1 MSKQQELLLSAVWE
15 SSAEGMRVTDFTGKT
30 IDVNKAF
37 CDLTGFDKTSLIGKS
52 FTAVYDKAEQ
62 AKLLNYYLEFLSS
75 GKRNE
80 RSVKKSMFRS
90 GKQSI
95 IEASYSLIDILGEKH
110 VLAIFRDI
118 TELINSEDAR
128 RKSDVKYKELYGMIR
143 LMLDNSSDLVWAK
156 DLKNRYTFAN
166 KAMCEKLLFA
176 KDTDEPI
183 GKDDMFFAQRERD
196 KHKENPEWHTF
207 GEICRDTDSVVL
219 ECKTPKQFD
228 EYGNVRGKFLYL
240 DVHKAPIFDTYGN
253 LIGTVGS
260 GRDVTEEKAMNE
272 KLKMSRE
279 EITKSEEKFRTFA
292 DYTYDWEY
300 WLSPEGEIIYM
311 SPSCERISG
320 YKYSEF
326 FSDKDLCEKVV
337 HPDDKDIYK
346 KHIRKDAGGILS
358 MPEIEETEYRILTKA
373 GEVRWIYHFCRKI
386 VSADGRNLGRRVSIR
401 DITEQRQAESD
412 LIKNEERYQ
421 SLFDISP
428 SGIIILD
435 ENGIILQSNDAISR
449 MLQYTKEELKGMDV
463 RRLSLPERHEK
474 INNDIEKI
482 LSGEFLENEIENIR
496 KDGTVGIIELREK
509 AIILNNGKKGILATV
524 NDITER
530 KKAQEAEVSL
540 RIQLKKILDLVPSY
554 IFAKD
559 YDGKFLMVN
568 QSLADLFKT
577 TPEEVI
583 GKTDADYGATP
594 EQIHW
599 YVKYD
604 RKVIDSEKEV
614 FIKEERVIR
623 KDGSLGWFQTHK
635 IPYNHPGIEKPAILG
650 VAEDIT
656 ERKRAE
662 DVLLK
667 SENRFRELVE
677 LAVDGIL
684 LGSNEGIVTD
694 ANHSM
699 CDIAGLPREK
709 IVGKHISSLPF
720 TKECLENNPFRF
732 DLLQNGKV
740 LLNERTLTK
749 PDGTNIT
756 VEMRSK
762 MMPDGTY
769 QSIMRDITSRKHI
782 ENEIKFKNEKLL
794 NLIAEKD
801 KLFSIIAHDLRTPF
815 MGFIEFTNLLKTS
828 VEDMSAEE
836 LRFIANDMND
846 SAHNL
851 FGLLTNLL
859 EWSMMQRGHMF
870 FKPVKLS
877 LNKLV
882 EQNIEVFRINAER
895 KEVKLNFSK
904 QDDIILKADEAM
916 LMTILRNLI
925 SNAIKFTNRKG
936 SVKITAE
943 KSGKVVLIS
952 VTDDGIGM
960 SSELRNDLF
969 KIDKKVRREGTEEEP
984 STGLGLILCKEFI
997 DKHNGKI
1004 TVESEEGNGSVFT
1017 VCLPFN

>member
-37 CDLTGFDKTSLIGKS
+37 CELTGFDKTSLIGKS
-52 FTAVYDKAEQ
+52 FTVIYDKKEQ
-62 AKLLNYYLEFLSS
+62 GDLLNYHLEFLAS
-75 GKRNE
+75 GKKTE
-80 RSVKKSMFRS
+80 RSVKKSSFRS
-90 GKQSI
+90 GKNLI
-95 IEASYSLIDILGEKH
+95 IEASYSLVEILGEKH
-110 VLAIFRDI
+110 VLTIFRDI
-118 TELINSEDAR
+118 TNLINAEDAR
-128 RKSDVKYKELYGMIR
+128 RKSDAKYKELYGMIR

-156 DLKNRYTFAN
+156 DLQNRYIFAN

-183 GKDDMFFAQRERD
+183 GKDDMFFAQRERN
-196 KHKENPEWHTF
+196 KHSDNAEWHTF
-207 GEICRDTDSVVL
+207 GEICRDTDTVVL
-219 ECKTPKQFD
+219 ESKTPNQFD
-228 EYGNVRGKFLYL
+228 EFGNVRGQFLYL

-260 GRDVTEEKAMNE
+260 GRDVTDEKKMNE
-272 KLKMSRE
+272 ELKHTQE
-279 EITKSEEKFRTFA
+279 EIKRSEEKFRTFA

-300 WLSPEGEIIYM
+300 WLSPEGDIIYM

-326 FSDKDLCEKVV
+326 FTNKDLCENIV
-337 HPDDKDIYK
+337 HPEDKEIFR
-346 KHIRKDAGGILS
+346 KHIRKNEGGIPS
-358 MPEIEETEYRILTKA
+358 IPEIDEVEYRIVTKA
-373 GEVRWIYHFCRKI
+373 GSVRLINHFCRNI
-386 VSADGRNLGRRVSIR
+386 ISTDGRDLGRRVSIR
-401 DITEQRQAESD
+401 DITEQRKAEAALSE
-412 LIKNEERYQ
+412 NEERYQ

-435 ENGIILQSNDAISR
+435 EKGMILECNDAISR
-449 MLQYTKEELKGMDV
+449 ILQYTKEELKGMDV
-463 RRLSLPERHEK
+463 RKLSLPERHEK
-474 INNDIEKI
+474 IDNDIVKI

-496 KDGTVGIIELREK
+496 KDGSVCIIELREK
-509 AIILNNGKKGILATV
+509 AINIDDGKKVILATV
-524 NDITER
+524 NDITAR

-559 YDGKFLMVN
+559 YDGKFLLVN

-577 TPEEVI
+577 TPEDVI

-594 EQIHW
+594 DQIHW

-604 RKVIDSEKEV
+604 RKVIDSGKEV

-635 IPYNHPGIEKPAILG
+635 IPYKHPGIEKPAILG

-662 DVLLK
+662 DILLK
-667 SENRFRELVE
+667 SENRFRELVD

-684 LGSNEGIVTD
+684 LGSSEGIITE
-694 ANHSM
+694 ANKSM
-699 CDIAGLPREK
+699 CDIIGIQKDK
-709 IVGKHISSLPF
+709 ITGKHISQLPF
-720 TKECLENNPFRF
+720 SKDCLEKNPFRF

-740 LLNERTLTK
+740 ILNERILIK
-749 PDGTNIT
+749 PDGTEIT

-769 QSIMRDITSRKHI
+769 QSIIRDITSRKQI
-782 ENEIKFKNEKLL
+782 ENEIKHNNQKLL
-794 NLIAEKD
+794 NVIAEKD

-828 VEDMSAEE
+828 VEDMSTDE
-836 LRFIANDMND
+836 LRFIANDMNN
-846 SAHNL
+846 SAHSL

-859 EWSMMQRGHMF
+859 EWSMMQRGQMF
-870 FKPVKLS
+870 FKPVNLS
-877 LNKLV
+877 LNKLI
-882 EQNIEVFRINAER
+882 EQNISIFSITAER
-895 KEVKLNFSK
+895 KDLKLIFKKSE
-904 QDDIILKADEAM
+904 DIYINADEAM
-916 LMTILRNLI
+916 LMTIFRNLI
-925 SNAIKFTNRKG
+925 SNAIKFTNRGGNVSISVVK
-936 SVKITAE
+936 SEKDVKI
-943 KSGKVVLIS
+943 S
-952 VTDDGIGM
+952 VIDNGIGM
-960 SSELRNDLF
+960 DKELKNNLF
-969 KIDKKVRREGTEEEP
+969 KVDKKVRREGTEEEP
-984 STGLGLILCKEFI
+984 STGLGLILCKEFV

-1004 TVESEEGNGSVFT
+1004 LVKSEEGKGSEFT
-1017 VCLPFN
+1017 VCLTV